1 MLSLHDALPI
11 CHVELA
17 ADFARRIEQFDGV
30 TTLGEHSR
38 GREAGRAGTDDG
50 DALPVRCRRVVQFG
64 LMARAR
70 IDETARHLQLE
81 CVIEAGLIAGDAGV
95 DLVGTALRGRSEEHT
110 SELQSLMRTSY
121 AVFC

>member
-70 IDETARHLQLE
+70 IDETARHLKLE
-81 CVIEAGLIAGDAGV
+81 CV
-95 DLVGTALRGRSEEHT
+95 RSEEHT
-110 SELQSLMRTSY
+110 YELQSLMRISY
-121 AVFC
+121 AVFCLKKKSK